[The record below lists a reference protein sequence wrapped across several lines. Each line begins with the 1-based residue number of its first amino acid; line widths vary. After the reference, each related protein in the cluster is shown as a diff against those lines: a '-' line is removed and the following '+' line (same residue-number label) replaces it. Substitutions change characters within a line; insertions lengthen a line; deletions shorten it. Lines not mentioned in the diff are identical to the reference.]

1 VGRRSKGG
9 PQHLPYDSNAH
20 AAMLTNLQTLAK
32 ALGGEVNRSQV
43 LAPGP
48 GHSPIDRSLSV
59 KLDSNAPDG
68 FVVHS
73 FAGDDPIVC
82 RDHVR
87 EKAGLEPFKPNGGAR
102 RRASNDAIERALMA
116 AVVGQRGDGNKHR
129 IVAKYDYTDATGVLL
144 YQVLRLEPKG
154 FRQRRPD
161 RNGGWIWE
169 LDERRVLYH
178 WPELLK
184 YPDGTVF
191 ICEGEKDADR
201 VAALGHCATTV
212 AAGKWTEECV
222 TALAGR
228 DVIILED
235 NDDAGRAKA
244 LAAAQALHGTAKTIR
259 IVLLPDLPDNGDVS
273 DWLDADPRRA
283 AKLGDVCFDV
293 GVWTPDDV
301 AAKATSE
308 AAAKDTGAEASTGSE
323 PASEPPS
330 LPFINVASWDGAT
343 APEREWVVQD
353 RVPLKNVTLLS
364 GEGGVGKSIVS
375 LHLAVATVLGRDWL
389 SALPTPGPAL
399 VVCCEDDPD
408 ELHRRLDRILEHYS
422 TTSGATYQELKD
434 MHLLSLAG
442 QDAVLAAPDRNGLV
456 KATKLFGRIR
466 EAAYDIRP
474 SLIVLDNSA
483 DVFAGNENDRAQVR
497 QFVTLLRDMAIR
509 ANAGLLLTSHP
520 SLTGIAT
527 GTGLSGSTAWN
538 ASVRSRLYFRRAKTE
553 KDEEP
558 DPDLR
563 VLEVMKSNY
572 GPVGETV
579 TVRWKNGLFLPVVG
593 VSNLEK
599 LAAEQKA
606 EQLFLILLDRFTRQG
621 RNTCEK
627 PSAPT
632 YAPTLFAK
640 ESEARALGIR
650 KADFEGAM
658 SRLFAAEK
666 ICLER
671 YGSPSRATS
680 RLVRK

>member
-1 VGRRSKGG
+1 
-9 PQHLPYDSNAH
+9 
-20 AAMLTNLQTLAK
+20 
-32 ALGGEVNRSQV
+32 
-43 LAPGP
+43 
-48 GHSPIDRSLSV
+48 LSV

-68 FVVHS
+68 FLVHS
-73 FAGDDPIVC
+73 FAGDDPIAC

-87 EKAGLEPFKPNGGAR
+87 EKAGLEPFKANGGGGQ
-102 RRASNDAIERALMA
+102 RASNDAIERALMA
-116 AVVGQRGDGNKHR
+116 AVAGQCRDGNKRR
-129 IVAKYDYTDATGVLL
+129 IVAKYDYTDAAGVLL
-144 YQVLRLEPKG
+144 YQVLRLEPKS

-161 RNGGWIWE
+161 GNGGWVWE

-201 VAALGHCATTV
+201 VAALGHCTTCV

-235 NDDAGRAKA
+235 NDDAGHVKA

-259 IVLLPDLPDNGDVS
+259 IVLLPNLPDKGDVS

-283 AKLGDVCFDV
+283 EKFVDVCFDV
-293 GVWTPDDV
+293 RAWTPEDV
-301 AAKATSE
+301 AAN
-308 AAAKDTGAEASTGSE
+308 AAAEAVEKNTRAETSAESKPS
-323 PASEPPS
+323 SEPPA
-330 LPFINVASWDGAT
+330 LQFIDIAAWDGAT

-364 GEGGVGKSIVS
+364 GEGGVGKSIIS

-408 ELHRRLDRILEHYS
+408 ELHRRLDRIIEHYS
-422 TTSGATYQELKD
+422 ATVGATYKELKD
-434 MHLLSLAG
+434 IHLLSLAG
-442 QDAVLAAPDRNGLV
+442 QSAVLAAPNRNGLV
-456 KATKLFGRIR
+456 QATKLLGRIR
-466 EAAYDIRP
+466 EAACDIRP
-474 SLIVLDNSA
+474 RLIVLDNSA

-497 QFVTLLRDMAIR
+497 QFVTLLRDMAIS

-520 SLTGIAT
+520 SLTGISS

-538 ASVRSRLYFRRAKTE
+538 ASVRSRLYFKRATTE

-558 DPDLR
+558 DPDRR

-579 TVRWKNGLFLPVVG
+579 TVRWKDGLFLPVAG
-593 VSNLEK
+593 VSSLEK

-606 EQLFLILLDRFTRQG
+606 EQLFLTLLDRFTRQR

-640 ESEARALGIR
+640 ESEARELGIR
-650 KADFEGAM
+650 KADFDGAVR
-658 SRLFAAEK
+658 RLFAAEK
-666 ICLER
+666 ICLEP
-671 YGSPSRATS
+671 YGAPCRGTS

>member
-1 VGRRSKGG
+1 
-9 PQHLPYDSNAH
+9 
-20 AAMLTNLQTLAK
+20 MQTLAK
-32 ALGGEVNRSQV
+32 ALAGEINGSQV

-48 GHSPIDRSLSV
+48 GHSAIDRSLSV

-68 FVVHS
+68 FLVHS
-73 FAGDDPIVC
+73 FAGDDPLLC

-87 EKAGLEPFKPNGGAR
+87 EKAGREPFKPNGGGR
-102 RRASNDAIERALMA
+102 QRAANDAIERALMA
-116 AVVGQRGDGNKHR
+116 AVARQFRDGNKGR
-129 IVAKYDYTDATGVLL
+129 IVAKYDYVDDAGTLL
-144 YQVLRLEPKG
+144 YQVLRLEPKN
-154 FRQRRPD
+154 FRLRRPD
-161 RNGGWIWE
+161 GNGGWIWE
-169 LDERRVLYH
+169 LDQRRVLYR
-178 WPELLK
+178 WPDLLK

-191 ICEGEKDADR
+191 LCEGEKDADR
-201 VAALGHCATTV
+201 VGGLGYCATTV
-212 AAGKWTEECV
+212 AAGKWTAECV

-235 NDDAGRAKA
+235 NDNAGRAKA
-244 LAAAQALHGTAKTIR
+244 LATAQALHGTAKTIR
-259 IVLLPDLPDNGDVS
+259 IVSLPDLPDKGDVS

-283 AKLGDVCFDV
+283 EKLGDVCFDV
-293 GVWTPDDV
+293 RVWTPDD
-301 AAKATSE
+301 
-308 AAAKDTGAEASTGSE
+308 AAANLAAPEVTARDITAETSVESKPTTQ
-323 PASEPPS
+323 PPP
-330 LPFINVASWDGAT
+330 LPFINIPAWDGAA
-343 APEREWVVQD
+343 APEREWVVRD

-364 GEGGVGKSIVS
+364 GEGGVGKSVIS
-375 LHLAVATVLGRDWL
+375 LHLAVATALGRDWL
-389 SALPTPGPAL
+389 NALPTPGPAL
-399 VVCCEDDPD
+399 VLCCEDDAD
-408 ELHRRLDRILEHYS
+408 ELHRRLDRIVEHYGA
-422 TTSGATYQELKD
+422 TFGATYGELGD

-442 QDAVLAAPDRNGLV
+442 QDAVLAAPNRNGLV
-456 KATKLFGRIR
+456 QATKLFGRIH
-466 EAAYDIRP
+466 EAACDLRP
-474 SLIVLDNSA
+474 RLIVLDNSA

-497 QFVTLLRDMAIR
+497 QFVTLLRNMAIS

-520 SLTGIAT
+520 SLTGIST

-538 ASVRSRLYFRRAKTE
+538 ASVRSRLYFKRAKTE

-579 TVRWKNGLFLPVVG
+579 TVRWKDGLFLPVAG
-593 VSNLEK
+593 GSSLEK
-599 LAAEQKA
+599 LAADQKA
-606 EQLFLILLDRFTRQG
+606 EQLFLTLLDRFNRQG

-632 YAPTLFAK
+632 YAPTLFTK
-640 ESEARALGIR
+640 ESEAREAGIR

>member
-1 VGRRSKGG
+1 MAAHNIS
-9 PQHLPYDSNAH
+9 YDENAH
-20 AAMLTNLQTLAK
+20 SAMLTSLQTLAK
-32 ALGGEVNRSQV
+32 ALAGEVNGSQV

-48 GHSPIDRSLSV
+48 GHSAIDRSLSV
-59 KLDSNAPDG
+59 KLDSEAPDG

-73 FAGDDPIVC
+73 FAGDDPLVC

-87 EKAGLEPFKPNGGAR
+87 EKAGLEPFKPNGGGR
-102 RRASNDAIERALMA
+102 HRASHDEIERALV
-116 AVVGQRGDGNKHR
+116 AVVAGQRPDGNKR
-129 IVAKYDYTDATGVLL
+129 IVAKYDYTDAAGALL

-154 FRQRRPD
+154 FRLRRPD
-161 RNGGWIWE
+161 GNGGWIWQ
-169 LDERRVLYH
+169 LDEQRVLYH

-201 VAALGHCATTV
+201 VGALGHCATTV

-235 NDDAGRAKA
+235 NDNAGRMKA
-244 LAAAQALHGTAKTIR
+244 LATAQALYGTAKTIR
-259 IVLLPDLPDNGDVS
+259 IVSLPDLPDKGDVS
-273 DWLDADPRRA
+273 DWLDIDPRRA
-283 AKLGDVCFDV
+283 EQLGDVCFDV
-293 GVWTPDDV
+293 QVWTPDD
-301 AAKATSE
+301 AAVNL
-308 AAAKDTGAEASTGSE
+308 AAAEVTARDLTAENSVEGKPTSA
-323 PASEPPS
+323 PPP
-330 LPFINVASWDGAT
+330 LPFINIAAWDGMA
-343 APEREWVVQD
+343 APEREWVVRD
-353 RVPLKNVTLLS
+353 RIPLGNVTLLS
-364 GEGGVGKSIVS
+364 GEGGVGKSVIS
-375 LHLAVATVLGRDWL
+375 LHLAVATALGRDWL

-399 VVCCEDDPD
+399 LVCCEDDGD
-408 ELHRRLDRILEHYS
+408 ELHRRLDRIMDHYS
-422 TTSGATYQELKD
+422 ATCGASYIELKD
-434 MHLLSLAG
+434 MYLLSLAG
-442 QDAVLAAPDRNGLV
+442 QDAVLAAPNRNGLV
-456 KATKLFGRIR
+456 QATKLFRRIHQ
-466 EAAYDIRP
+466 AACDLRP
-474 SLIVLDNSA
+474 RLIVLDNSA

-497 QFVTLLRDMAIR
+497 QFVTLLRDMAIC

-520 SLTGIAT
+520 SLTGIST

-538 ASVRSRLYFRRAKTE
+538 ASVRSRLYFKRAKTE

-572 GPVGETV
+572 GPVGEMV
-579 TVRWKNGLFLPVVG
+579 TVRWKDGLFLPVTA
-593 VSNLEK
+593 VSSLEK

-606 EQLFLILLDRFTRQG
+606 EQLFLTLLDRFTRQG

-640 ESEARALGIR
+640 ESEAREAGIR
-650 KADFEGAM
+650 KADFEAAM

>member
-1 VGRRSKGG
+1 
-9 PQHLPYDSNAH
+9 
-20 AAMLTNLQTLAK
+20 MLKNLQTLAK
-32 ALGGEVNRSQV
+32 ALGGEVNRDQV

-48 GHSPIDRSLSV
+48 GHSAIDRSLSV
-59 KLDSNAPDG
+59 KLDGNAKDG

-73 FAGDDPIVC
+73 FAGDDPLVC

-87 EKAGLEPFKPNGGAR
+87 EKAGLEPFKPNGVGR
-102 RRASNDAIERALMA
+102 HRATNDMIERALMRAVA
-116 AVVGQRGDGNKHR
+116 AQRSDVNKRR
-129 IVAKYDYTDATGVLL
+129 IVAKYDYTDTAGALL

-161 RNGGWIWE
+161 GNGGWIWA
-169 LDERRVLYH
+169 LDQRRVLYR

-222 TALAGR
+222 TALGGR

-244 LAAAQALHGTAKTIR
+244 LAAAQALHGSAKTIR
-259 IVLLPDLPDNGDVS
+259 IVSLPDLPDKGDVS
-273 DWLDADPRRA
+273 DWLDADARRA
-283 AKLGDVCFDV
+283 EKLGDVCFDV
-293 GVWTPDDV
+293 QVWTPDDP
-301 AAKATSE
+301 AANTAAPEVTVTDVTAETSV
-308 AAAKDTGAEASTGSE
+308 KSKPTTQ
-323 PASEPPS
+323 PPT
-330 LPFINVASWDGAT
+330 LRFINIAAWDGTA

-364 GEGGVGKSIVS
+364 GEGGVGKSVIS
-375 LHLAVATVLGRDWL
+375 LHLAVATALGRDWL
-389 SALPTPGPAL
+389 NGLPTPGPAL
-399 VVCCEDDPD
+399 VMCCEDDAD
-408 ELHRRLDRILEHYS
+408 ELHRRLDRIVEHYS
-422 TTSGATYQELKD
+422 STFGATYAELGD

-442 QDAVLAAPDRNGLV
+442 QDAVLAAPNRNGLMQ
-456 KATKLFGRIR
+456 ATKLFGRIH
-466 EAAYDIRP
+466 EAACDLRP
-474 SLIVLDNSA
+474 RLIVLDNSA

-497 QFVTLLRDMAIR
+497 QFVTLLRDLAIS

-520 SLTGIAT
+520 SLTGIST

-538 ASVRSRLYFRRAKTE
+538 ASVRSRLYFKRAKTE

-579 TVRWKNGLFLPVVG
+579 TVRWKEGLFLPVGG

-599 LAAEQKA
+599 LSGERRA
-606 EQLFLILLDRFTRQG
+606 EQLFLTLLDRFNLQG
-621 RNTCEK
+621 RNACEK
-627 PSAPT
+627 PSSPT

-640 ESEARALGIR
+640 ESEAREAGIR
-650 KADFEGAM
+650 KADFEGAII
-658 SRLFAAEK
+658 RLFAAEK
-666 ICLER
+666 ICLEP
-671 YGSPSRATS
+671 YGSPCRRTS

>member
-1 VGRRSKGG
+1 
-9 PQHLPYDSNAH
+9 
-20 AAMLTNLQTLAK
+20 MLTNLQALAK
-32 ALGGEVNRSQV
+32 ALGGDVNRSQV

-48 GHSPIDRSLSV
+48 GHSANDRSLSV
-59 KLDSNAPDG
+59 KLDGKAPDG
-68 FVVHS
+68 FMVHS
-73 FAGDDPIVC
+73 FAGDDPLVC

-87 EKAGLEPFKPNGGAR
+87 EKAGLEPFQPNGGGLH
-102 RRASNDAIERALMA
+102 RASNDAIERALMA
-116 AVVGQRGDGNKHR
+116 AVAGSRRDGGKRR
-129 IVAKYDYTDATGVLL
+129 IVAKYDYTNAGGGLL

-161 RNGGWIWE
+161 GNGGWIWE

-184 YPDGTVF
+184 YPDGSVF

-201 VAALGHCATTV
+201 VAALGHCTTCV
-212 AAGKWTEECV
+212 AGGKWTEECV

-244 LAAAQALHGTAKTIR
+244 LAAARALHGSVKTIR
-259 IVLLPDLPDNGDVS
+259 IVSLPDLPEKGDVS
-273 DWLDADPRRA
+273 DWLDADARRA
-283 AKLGDVCFDV
+283 EKLADVCFDV
-293 GVWTPDDV
+293 QVWMPEVV
-301 AAKATSE
+301 AANASAET
-308 AAAKDTGAEASTGSE
+308 AAKDARVETSAESKPRT
-323 PASEPPS
+323 EPPP
-330 LPFINVASWDGAT
+330 LPFINIAAWDRET
-343 APEREWVVQD
+343 APEREWAVQD
-353 RVPLKNVTLLS
+353 RVPLKSVTLLS

-375 LHLAVATVLGRDWL
+375 LHLAVATVLGGDWL
-389 SALPTPGPAL
+389 SALPMPGPAL
-399 VVCCEDDPD
+399 VVCCEDDAD
-408 ELHRRLDRILEHYS
+408 ELHRRLDRIIEHYS
-422 TTSGATYQELKD
+422 ATRGATYKELKD

-442 QDAVLAAPDRNGLV
+442 QSAVLAAPNRNGLV
-456 KATKLFGRIR
+456 QATKLLGRIHK
-466 EAAYDIRP
+466 AACDIRP
-474 SLIVLDNSA
+474 RLIVLDNSA

-497 QFVTLLRDMAIR
+497 QFVTLLRDLAIG

-520 SLTGIAT
+520 SLTGIGS

-579 TVRWKNGLFLPVVG
+579 TVRWNGGLFLPVIG
-593 VSNLEK
+593 TSSLEK
-599 LAAEQKA
+599 LAGEQKA
-606 EQLFLILLDRFTRQG
+606 EQLFLTLLDRFTRQG

-632 YAPTLFAK
+632 YGPTLFAK
-640 ESEARALGIR
+640 ESEARELGIR
-650 KADFEGAM
+650 KTDFEGAM
-658 SRLFAAEK
+658 RRLFAAEK
-666 ICLER
+666 ICLKP
-671 YGSPSRATS
+671 YGPPSRATS
-680 RLVRK
+680 RLVHK

>member
-1 VGRRSKGG
+1 
-9 PQHLPYDSNAH
+9 
-20 AAMLTNLQTLAK
+20 MLTDLQTLAK
-32 ALGGEVNRSQV
+32 ALGGEVNHRQV

-48 GHSPIDRSLSV
+48 GHSASDSSLSV

-68 FVVHS
+68 FLVHS
-73 FAGDDPIVC
+73 FAGDDPIAC

-87 EKAGLEPFKPNGGAR
+87 EKAGLEPFKANGDGR
-102 RRASNDAIERALMA
+102 QRASNDAIERALMA
-116 AVVGQRGDGNKHR
+116 AVAGQCGDGNKRR
-129 IVAKYDYTDATGVLL
+129 IVAKYDYTDAAGVLL

-161 RNGGWIWE
+161 GNGGWIWE

-201 VAALGHCATTV
+201 VAALGHCTTCV

-235 NDDAGRAKA
+235 NDDAGHVKA
-244 LAAAQALHGTAKTIR
+244 LAAAQALDGTAKTIR
-259 IVLLPDLPDNGDVS
+259 IVLLPNLPDKGDVS

-283 AKLGDVCFDV
+283 EKFVDVCFDV
-293 GVWTPDDV
+293 RPWTPDGV
-301 AAKATSE
+301 AAN
-308 AAAKDTGAEASTGSE
+308 AAAEAVEKDTRAETSADSK
-323 PASEPPS
+323 PASEPPP
-330 LPFINVASWDGAT
+330 LPFIDIAAWDGAT
-343 APEREWVVQD
+343 VPEREWVVQD
-353 RVPLKNVTLLS
+353 RVPLRNVTLLS

-389 SALPTPGPAL
+389 SALPTPGPAI
-399 VVCCEDDPD
+399 VVCCEDDVD
-408 ELHRRLDRILEHYS
+408 ELHRRLDRIIEHYS
-422 TTSGATYQELKD
+422 ATVGATYKELKD
-434 MHLLSLAG
+434 IHLLSLAG
-442 QDAVLAAPDRNGLV
+442 QGAVLAAPNRNGLV
-456 KATKLFGRIR
+456 QATKLFGRIH
-466 EAAYDIRP
+466 EAACDIRP
-474 SLIVLDNSA
+474 RLIVLDNSA

-497 QFVTLLRDMAIR
+497 QFVTLLRDMAMS

-520 SLTGIAT
+520 SLSGIST

-538 ASVRSRLYFRRAKTE
+538 ASVRSRLYFKRATTE

-579 TVRWKNGLFLPVVG
+579 AVRWKDGLFLPVAG
-593 VSNLEK
+593 VSSLER

-606 EQLFLILLDRFTRQG
+606 EQLFLTLLDRFTRQG

-640 ESEARALGIR
+640 ESEARELGIR
-650 KADFEGAM
+650 KADFEGAVR
-658 SRLFAAEK
+658 RLFAAEK
-666 ICLER
+666 ICLEP
-671 YGSPSRATS
+671 YGAPCRGTS
-680 RLVRK
+680 RLVRR